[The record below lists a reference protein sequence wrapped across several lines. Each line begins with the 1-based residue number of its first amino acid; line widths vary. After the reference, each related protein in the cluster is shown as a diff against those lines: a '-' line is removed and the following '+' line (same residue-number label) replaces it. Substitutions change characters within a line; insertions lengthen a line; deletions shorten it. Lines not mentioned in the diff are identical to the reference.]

1 MTETQVHYGPRL
13 NARPTGSL
21 RRALLVAPTVAIED
35 ARPLQGEPNAVL
47 SRALS
52 QLDVLAKT
60 LRFFGADVTVLPG
73 EGNDPYASA
82 AADGAIVFED
92 GAAVL
97 RPSAPG
103 HRDLAAWVEHHFE
116 ALDVPIAGHIAAPGL
131 LDGSDVLL
139 AGRTAFIGA
148 SARSNSL
155 GRAGFAQIARAHGF
169 SAVEVP
175 LASTVSSLRSVMGV
189 CSDDTLVVAP
199 RGLDVSALS
208 GFKTIVTEIGED
220 RGAGVLNLG
229 DHHVL
234 ADVRYPTV
242 INALRKNGIT
252 VEAIDLYD
260 FGRVG
265 ITPSM
270 LVVDLKR
277 T

>member
-21 RRALLVAPTVAIED
+21 RRALLVAPTMAIED

-52 QLDVLAKT
+52 GLDVLAKT
-60 LRFFGADVTVLPG
+60 LRFFGADVTVLAA
-73 EGNDPYASA
+73 EGDDPYASA
-82 AADGAIVFED
+82 AADAAIVFED

-97 RPSAPG
+97 RPSALA
-103 HRDLAAWVEHHFE
+103 HRDLAAWIERQFE
-116 ALDVPIAGHIAAPGL
+116 TLDVPIAGHVAAPGL

-155 GRAGFAQIARAHGF
+155 GRTGFAQIARAHGF
-169 SAVEVP
+169 SPVEVP
-175 LASTVSSLRSVMGV
+175 LAATVSSLRSVMGV

-199 RGLDVSALS
+199 RGLDVSALG

-229 DHHVL
+229 YHHVL

>member
-1 MTETQVHYGPRL
+1 MTETQAHYGPRL

-21 RRALLVAPTVAIED
+21 RRALLVAPTVAVED

-60 LRFFGADVTVLPG
+60 LRFFAVDVTVLAA
-73 EGNDPYASA
+73 EGNDPYSSA
-82 AADGAIVFED
+82 AADAAIVFED
-92 GAAVL
+92 GAAIL
-97 RPSAPG
+97 RPSALP
-103 HRDLAAWVEHHFE
+103 HRPLAAWLEQQFE
-116 ALDVPIAGHIAAPGL
+116 TLDVPIAGHIAAPGL

-148 SARSNSL
+148 GARSNSL
-155 GRAGFAQIARAHGF
+155 GRTGFAQIARAHGF
-169 SAVEVP
+169 TPVEVA
-175 LASTVSSLRSVMGV
+175 LAPAVASLRSVMGV

-199 RGLDVSALS
+199 RGLDASALR
-208 GFKTIVTEIGED
+208 GFKTIVTDIGED

-234 ADVRYPTV
+234 ADVRFPTV

-260 FGRVG
+260 FGRVA

>member
-1 MTETQVHYGPRL
+1 MTDTQVHYGPRL

-47 SRALS
+47 SRALM

-60 LRFFGADVTVLPG
+60 LRFFGTDVTVVSAQQ
-73 EGNDPYASA
+73 EDPYASA
-82 AADGAIVFED
+82 AADAAIVFED
-92 GAAVL
+92 GAAIM
-97 RPSAPG
+97 RPSSLS
-103 HRDLAAWVEHHFE
+103 RRSIAAWLEHQFE
-116 ALDVPIAGHIAAPGL
+116 ALDIPIAGHIAAPGL
-131 LDGSDVLL
+131 LDGGDVLL

-155 GRAGFAQIARAHGF
+155 GRTGFAQIARAHGF
-169 SAVEVP
+169 TPVEVP
-175 LASTVSSLRSVMGV
+175 LAPTTASLRSVMGV
-189 CSDDTLVVAP
+189 CSDDTLVTAP
-199 RGLDVSALS
+199 RGLDAAALA

-234 ADVRYPTV
+234 ADVRYPSV

-260 FGRVG
+260 FGRIG